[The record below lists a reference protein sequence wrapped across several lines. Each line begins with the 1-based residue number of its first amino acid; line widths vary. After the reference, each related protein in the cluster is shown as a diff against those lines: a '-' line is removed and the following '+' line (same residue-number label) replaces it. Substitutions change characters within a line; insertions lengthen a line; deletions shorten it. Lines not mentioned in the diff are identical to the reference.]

1 MATRETMLK
10 QINRQIREYSRRLG
24 TESEEYQNLIANL
37 HSLLGGTPLQNA
49 AGLPMYTASKGR
61 SYDINALMQAYGLV
75 TGKNT
80 ASNLEQPYLRKLL
93 EMGED
98 LTAKN
103 VRRLTEIQ
111 RQANE
116 NQEALYKLAKSGE
129 FGEPADMK
137 NAWYDFGANRMSG
150 KMGIT
155 DVLEKMGAGT
165 LQEMEDMLAKA
176 RLQSYLK
183 KKKVLNRAA
192 RTKRGRVKAP

>member
-10 QINRQIREYSRRLG
+10 QINSQIRDYARRLG
-24 TESEEYQNLIANL
+24 TNSEEYQNLIANL
-37 HSLLGGTPLQNA
+37 HNLLGGTPLQNA
-49 AGLPMYTASKGR
+49 AGLPRYTQSKGR

-103 VRRLTEIQ
+103 VRRLTDIQ

-129 FGEPADMK
+129 FGEPADMQ

-155 DVLEKMGAGT
+155 DVLKRMGAVT
-165 LQEMEDMLAKA
+165 LTDMEDMLAKA

-183 KKKVLNRAA
+183 KKNVRNRAS
-192 RTKRGRVKAP
+192 RTKRGKVKAP